1 MTSLVDISCCHC
13 GVRTRTSYGW
23 LATQPRLVCSG
34 CFRDVPLAGLS
45 SHPID
50 RRSASTSETALSV
63 SSSLAMIL
71 WAMHAPSQ
79 QGLKSRIRP
88 SGINFGYRTRRSPS
102 AKRGALRQPALRSTS
117 RRRPPVD
124 ISPACPCILSR
135 PSLGWRSAVSGGLV
149 SHAVSDV
156 ERRNAHPVKDDGPD
170 CNLVLRRAPF
180 GGRGRIRAAGSRGDL
195 ERPPVAA

>member
-1 MTSLVDISCCHC
+1 MQGPRRGVTELNPCCAERRARKPLRPPFAIDRRARSRRS
-13 GVRTRTSYGW
+13 GSSASTRRR
-23 LATQPRLVCSG
+23 RLIES
-34 CFRDVPLAGLS
+34 GLS

-50 RRSASTSETALSV
+50 RRSASTSDALSV

-71 WAMHAPSQ
+71 WPLAIHARSQ

-124 ISPACPCILSR
+124 IGPACPVH
-135 PSLGWRSAVSGGLV
+135 PEPAVVGV
-149 SHAVSDV
+149 AV
-156 ERRNAHPVKDDGPD
+156 
-170 CNLVLRRAPF
+170 
-180 GGRGRIRAAGSRGDL
+180 GRQWGAS
-195 ERPPVAA
+195 